1 MHDAAVR
8 KVPIVWF
15 RFEDMIMNPEPQL
28 YDMMRLMIGQNDLE
42 GTNAELRIQ
51 EVLALGKG
59 ATQTYKV
66 DT

>member
-59 ATQTYKV
+59 AT
-66 DT
+66 